1 MSLRVWQLAAFAYV
15 LVLMLVALEVPLAL
29 NLSKRVDAEV
39 RAQAADQARVVA
51 TSAAGRLD
59 DAAALAPLVRA
70 ASNAAGGRV
79 IVVGSTGRLLADSA
93 GSAPGASYATRPEI
107 RTALSG
113 RTAQG
118 ERHSASL
125 GEDIL
130 FTALPIA
137 QRGQREGAV
146 RVTQSLN
153 AVHAE
158 VRKDILALVG
168 LGLAALALGLVVAW
182 VLAGFLSRPLHG
194 LTAAARR
201 V

>member
-1 MSLRVWQLAAFAYV
+1 MSVRVWQLLAFAYV

-59 DAAALAPLVRA
+59 DARTIAPIVSTAAK
-70 ASNAAGGRV
+70 AAGGRV
-79 IVVGSTGRLLADSA
+79 IVVDAAGRLLADSA
-93 GSAPGASYATRPEI
+93 GAAPGVTYATRPEI

-125 GEDIL
+125 DQDIL
-130 FTALPIA
+130 FTALPIV

-158 VRKDILALVG
+158 
-168 LGLAALALGLVVAW
+168 
-182 VLAGFLSRPLHG
+182 
-194 LTAAARR
+194 
-201 V
+201 

>member
-1 MSLRVWQLAAFAYV
+1 MSMRVWQLAAFAYV

-59 DAAALAPLVRA
+59 DAGALAPLVRA

-79 IVVGSTGRLLADSA
+79 IVVGSTGRLLADSS

-146 RVTQSLN
+146 RVTQSLS

-168 LGLAALALGLVVAW
+168 LGLAALALGLA
-182 VLAGFLSRPLHG
+182 LAGLEVS
-194 LTAAARR
+194 A
-201 V
+201 